1 MERVTECLVT
11 KSGFVKDPF
20 PDSGCVE
27 TSVRSSQLSSSPG
40 PLDPQHPTGVSL
52 VPFLPGD
59 NIARTRVMLTADPT
73 RKAPMTHGLLN
84 NSSVAQAQDRER
96 PELTRWLFCGQGI
109 HAERGECPTSAMHIG
124 VSLRG
129 SSRGLGTACSF
140 AKCERRV
147 NERTSVLHPIDETDT
162 LAAVPFGTPIGAR
175 EERPRAP
182 TYTFQSLPIIPAHP
196 IPTSEGHDGAAPSRE
211 GEHPCKAENSAL
223 VRLAHSRVALFHSI
237 SAPYSVLC
245 GAVRNNF
252 GISAL
257 LGLEIGENSLTA
269 SKPHSCTSFLNG
281 FSSDP
286 VCAVTPAPEVVF
298 FQAGPLCLRL
308 PMTITPTL
316 GPLCDFSAYLLVY
329 VPAPRVFS

>member
-1 MERVTECLVT
+1 MLKGASAPLRPCT
-11 KSGFVKDPF
+11 SGSRCGVLRADWGLPA
-20 PDSGCVE
+20 PLQNV
-27 TSVRSSQLSSSPG
+27 SVGS
-40 PLDPQHPTGVSL
+40 T
-52 VPFLPGD
+52 
-59 NIARTRVMLTADPT
+59 NARP
-73 RKAPMTHGLLN
+73 
-84 NSSVAQAQDRER
+84 R
-96 PELTRWLFCGQGI
+96 P
-109 HAERGECPTSAMHIG
+109 
-124 VSLRG
+124 
-129 SSRGLGTACSF
+129 
-140 AKCERRV
+140 
-147 NERTSVLHPIDETDT
+147 LHPIDETDT

-182 TYTFQSLPIIPAHP
+182 TYTFQSLPIFPAHP

-237 SAPYSVLC
+237 SAP
-245 GAVRNNF
+245 
-252 GISAL
+252 L
-257 LGLEIGENSLTA
+257 LGALRCCLEIGENSLTA

-329 VPAPRVFS
+329 VPHRGFSHEGAPLDFRMPLCLGGRSVVCSDAVPVGTPTPGKIGAMHLRGLHLFMPRYVHQGRA